1 MKSINNINN
10 KRLAKVMRFL
20 TFAYNQKEKLEV
32 GDMWQ
37 TRVMGHVLSLGPL
50 CTKTNYF
57 ELFQQFVWKLTPV
70 TFLLIGLLGL
80 ALVKMDF
87 YSDYEFTKSFVSTS
101 TDFITL
107 AMNSG
112 S

>member
-1 MKSINNINN
+1 MRSINN
-10 KRLAKVMRFL
+10 KQFERVMNAL
-20 TFAYNQKEKLEV
+20 IPAYNQKEKLEV

-37 TRVMGHVLSLGPL
+37 TRVMGHVLNMG
-50 CTKTNYF
+50 TVYAKADYF

-70 TFLLIGLLGL
+70 AFVLIGLLSI
-80 ALVKMDF
+80 ALIKMDF
-87 YSDYEFTKSFVSTS
+87 IPDYEFTKAFVSNS
-101 TDFITL
+101 SDLVTL

>member
-1 MKSINNINN
+1 MRSIN
-10 KRLAKVMRFL
+10 KEQLTKVMKVFTL
-20 TFAYNQKEKLEV
+20 AYKEKEKMEI

-37 TRVMGHVLSLGPL
+37 ARVMGHVLSMGPSYS
-50 CTKTNYF
+50 KTAYF

-70 TFLLIGLLGL
+70 TFVLVGLLGV

-87 YSDYEFTKSFVSTS
+87 FSDYEFTKSFVSS
-101 TDFITL
+101 SSDLVTL
-107 AMNSG
+107 AMYSG

>member
-1 MKSINNINN
+1 MKSIN
-10 KRLAKVMRFL
+10 KEQFAKVMKAFTL
-20 TFAYNQKEKLEV
+20 AYAGKEKLET

-37 TRVMGHVLSLGPL
+37 TRVMGHVLSMGPL
-50 CTKTNYF
+50 YQRVNYY

-70 TFLLIGLLGL
+70 TFVLVGLLGI

-87 YSDYEFTKSFVSTS
+87 FSDYEFTKAFVSNS
-101 TDFITL
+101 SDLVTL
-107 AMNSG
+107 AMYSG

>member
-1 MKSINNINN
+1 MKSIDKEHFAKAIKAFAMTYNN
-10 KRLAKVMRFL
+10 
-20 TFAYNQKEKLEV
+20 KEKLEI

-37 TRVMGHVLSLGPL
+37 TRVMGHVLSMGPL
-50 CTKTNYF
+50 YAKTGYF

-70 TFLLIGLLGL
+70 TFVLIGLLCV

-87 YSDYEFTKSFVSTS
+87 FSDYELTKSFVSNS
-101 TDFITL
+101 SDLVTL
-107 AMNSG
+107 AMYSG